1 MKNLSMLKEL
11 TNKEFSKSS
20 KSQKSTNDFIIEV
33 LQAHKK
39 LTRIEMTFEISLLR
53 YESIIGR
60 KLDDK
65 ETERTEFASDWK
77 KVNTTVKN
85 SIDTNIS
92 KNNRE
97 PQYKDFVLKQDD
109 NKYYLEAKK

>member
-11 TNKEFSKSS
+11 TNKEFNKSS

-33 LQAHKK
+33 LKDKK
-39 LTRIEMTFEISLLR
+39 QLTRIEMTFEISLLR

-65 ETERTEFASDWK
+65 ETERNEFPNDWK

-97 PQYKDFVLKQDD
+97 PQYGEYQLKSVD
-109 NKYYLEAKK
+109 NKYYLELQK

>member
-1 MKNLSMLKEL
+1 MLKEL
-11 TNKEFSKSS
+11 TNKEFNKSS

-33 LQAHKK
+33 LKDKK
-39 LTRIEMTFEISLLR
+39 QLTRIEMTFEISLLR

-65 ETERTEFASDWK
+65 ETERNEFPNDWK

-97 PQYKDFVLKQDD
+97 PQYGEYQLKSVD
-109 NKYYLEAKK
+109 NKYYLELQK